1 MLLGNNRVV
10 MFARKGEYFM
20 KLIESNS
27 QKIIALCKKN
37 IALQ

>member
-1 MLLGNNRVV
+1 MLLGKNRVV
-10 MFARKGEYFM
+10 IFARKGGNFM

-37 IALQ
+37 MALQ